1 MDYEEYNRAL
11 ESYRSVACYTIDAL
25 ETVIDTLKG
34 SIYQS
39 TNDLIIEILK
49 ERLETVEL
57 NLDIIREDNY

>member
-1 MDYEEYNRAL
+1 MSQDNEVL
-11 ESYRSVACYTIDAL
+11 ESYRNVACYTIDAL
-25 ETVIDTLKG
+25 EMVIDTLKG

-39 TNDLIIEILK
+39 TDDLIIEILK